1 MNTSQAKTTSAP
13 AVPDEAGISHVPS
26 EFLAPLLAFYRPGAA
41 PAPEFHALRAESV
54 PQPYRK
60 LLDHT
65 RDMTGSLAAFHRQ
78 PIRLRVLDVRRD
90 GDTLTRRVVLVLS
103 HSGEI
108 VEFGASRTNLGLLD
122 ENARAE
128 VLAGNVPLG
137 AILTGFAVP
146 FVSTP
151 TTLFSMT
158 CDAVIG
164 AAISCPPGTRL
175 YGRCNSIT
183 TPGGLNISSVVEVL
197 PLLDHSRH

>member
-13 AVPDEAGISHVPS
+13 AVPDEAGITRVPS
-26 EFLAPLLAFYRPGAA
+26 ELLAPLLAFYGQGEA
-41 PAPEFHALRAESV
+41 PVPEFHALRAEAV
-54 PQPYRK
+54 PQPYRE

-90 GDTLTRRVVLVLS
+90 GDTLTRRVMLVLS
-103 HSGEI
+103 HGGEI
-108 VEFGASRTNLGLLD
+108 VEFGASRTNLGLVG
-122 ENARAE
+122 EIVRAE
-128 VLAGNVPLG
+128 VLAGKVPLG

-151 TTLFSMT
+151 TTFFVVA
-158 CDAVIG
+158 CD
-164 AAISCPPGTRL
+164 AAISAAIASPPGTRL

-183 TPGGLNISSVVEVL
+183 TPGGQNISSVVEVL
-197 PLLDHSRH
+197 PLLDHPRH